1 MVQHRPR
8 RVALLTAVGGVAAS
22 CTAAA
27 TSILSRIWNPP
38 RNPDPGN
45 RRLHVL
51 AAAPVFAS
59 LVPGAVRTSWQENP
73 AKQRSGG
80 PFAGGQGWDGPS
92 VILTFT
98 SSRSVRDVYRFYT
111 ERAAETGWTPWQKL
125 SMGYTRSWT
134 KPIAGK
140 QSFIGLNPHFNIH
153 DVNVT
158 ESGTPRSYSLT
169 GST

>member
-27 TSILSRIWNPP
+27 ASILSRIWNPP

-51 AAAPVFAS
+51 AAEA
-59 LVPGAVRTSWQENP
+59 
-73 AKQRSGG
+73 
-80 PFAGGQGWDGPS
+80 
-92 VILTFT
+92 
-98 SSRSVRDVYRFYT
+98 
-111 ERAAETGWTPWQKL
+111 GWTPWQKL
-125 SMGYTRSWT
+125 SMGYIRSWT